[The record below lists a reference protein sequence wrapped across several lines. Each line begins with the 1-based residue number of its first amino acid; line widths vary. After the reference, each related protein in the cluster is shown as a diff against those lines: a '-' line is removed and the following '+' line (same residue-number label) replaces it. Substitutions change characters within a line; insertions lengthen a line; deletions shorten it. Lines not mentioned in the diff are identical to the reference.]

1 MVGASD
7 RAWHWARANSS
18 LEMVVIFWLRRCLA
32 GSCWCC
38 RERARSRR
46 AVSRRNAGSR
56 PSADDDA
63 RAPRSPGGGINTTLS
78 FSPLCCTTSTRSYAH
93 FFPSFRSGRLCRP
106 QSSLFRETFPGN
118 SVAAC
123 GFSLSS
129 PPSTNPRVHTM
140 GEQSNGVG
148 TGGRLG
154 DVVVIVAGVAA
165 LTATLLT
172 VV

>member
-1 MVGASD
+1 MRRVGGLGGSAIMVGAND

-46 AVSRRNAGSR
+46 AVSSRNAGSR

-129 PPSTNPRVHTM
+129 TSTPWGSSPTALAR
-140 GEQSNGVG
+140 
-148 TGGRLG
+148 
-154 DVVVIVAGVAA
+154 AA
-165 LTATLLT
+165 DWAMSW
-172 VV
+172 